1 MYVCMCVCM
10 YVCMYVCMH
19 VCTVHQMSW
28 QLHHSECKKT
38 EEKRDMPTFHCRTE
52 GSYKRLRSAAVTE
65 LSPGMRPTSDP
76 FNMIG
81 REAGLTKRQVEYYTG
96 DRVSEKV

>member
-1 MYVCMCVCM
+1 MYVYM
-10 YVCMYVCMH
+10 YP
-19 VCTVHQMSW
+19 CTYRTSKEMAIAPFRVQ
-28 QLHHSECKKT
+28 KKKQ
-38 EEKRDMPTFHCRTE
+38 EKRDMPTFHCRTE

-81 REAGLTKRQVEYYTG
+81 REAGLAKRQVEYYTG